1 MRRYIFVLAI
11 LFVFSTALS
20 ASAFTGEGCGGE
32 CINCHSLTKDEA
44 GKLLKA
50 DQFKAEILKIEQSP
64 VKGLWAIEV
73 LQQGKTLKIYMDYG
87 KTHMIGSISKLADLG
102 KEKPPVRRKI
112 DFNKIPLDDALLMG
126 SADARHKVIV
136 FDDPDCPYCA
146 KLHVEIKKILA
157 KRDDI
162 AFYIK
167 LFPLPM
173 HPEAYDKSK
182 VILCGKAKGGGKGVS
197 LLEDVFAGKDIGK
210 PKCKT
215 GRTIDNNIALA
226 AALGINATPTLILPD
241 GTVYPGYAGAD
252 LLIGIIL
259 KAGKR

>member
-1 MRRYIFVLAI
+1 MRRYIFILAV

-20 ASAFTGEGCGGE
+20 AKAFTGEGCGSE
-32 CINCHSLTKDEA
+32 CTDCHSLTKVEA
-44 GKLLKA
+44 GKLLKV
-50 DQFKAEILKIEQSP
+50 DQYRAEILNIEQSP
-64 VKGLWAIEV
+64 IKGLWAIE
-73 LQQGKTLKIYMDYG
+73 LMQQGKMVKIYMDYG
-87 KTHMIGSISKLADLG
+87 KKHVVGNIIRLADLG
-102 KEKPPVRRKI
+102 KEKPPELRKI
-112 DFNKIPLDDALLMG
+112 DLDKIPLDDALLMG
-126 SADARHKVIV
+126 SPDARLKVIV

-146 KLHVEIKKILA
+146 KLHLEIKKILA

-173 HPEAYDKSK
+173 HPEAYRKSK
-182 VILCGKAKGGGKGVS
+182 VILCGKAKGKGIS

-226 AALGINATPTLILPD
+226 KELGINATPTLILPD
-241 GTVYPGYAGAD
+241 GTVYPGYADAEI
-252 LLIGIIL
+252 LIGIIL
-259 KAGKR
+259 KAGKK